1 MIGPMA
7 AYQEIAGGPLAIGFI
22 MLLFAGMPILLGFA
36 MRYIFIQKL
45 QFVREEDLVIE
56 DK

>member
-1 MIGPMA
+1 MA
-7 AYQEIAGGPLAIGFI
+7 AYQEIAGGPLAIGFS